1 MGLISPAQQAKIKQ
15 AIESVTD
22 TFMQKP
28 LIYRKYGESLDRFNE
43 NRRNNQKLTEYNI
56 LGLVVWGS
64 LEGDKT
70 AMDSLGRGGVD
81 MSDGYIAFHV
91 KDLLAVGLVDVL
103 RNFVGKSNSD
113 YIIDQGIEH
122 RIIGHS
128 LKGQFI
134 SENLIVKIYIQKKK
148 KDG

>member
-1 MGLISPAQQAKIKQ
+1 MGLISPAQQAKIKL

-22 TFMQKP
+22 TFMQKS
-28 LIYRKYGESLDRFNE
+28 ITYRKYGESLDMFNE
-43 NRRNNQKLTEYNI
+43 NRRNNQQFTEYTV

-91 KDLLAVGLVDVL
+91 KDLLAVGLVDVM
-103 RNFVGKSNSD
+103 RNFVGEANAD
-113 YIIDQGIEH
+113 YVVDQGIEH
-122 RIIGHS
+122 RVIGHS

-134 SENLIVKIYIQKKK
+134 DENLIVKIYIQKKMK
-148 KDG
+148 NG

>member
-1 MGLISPAQQAKIKQ
+1 MGLISAAQRAKIKS

-22 TFMQKP
+22 TFMQKT
-28 LIYRKYGESLDRFNE
+28 ITYRRYGESLDRFNE
-43 NRRNNQKLTEYNI
+43 NRRNNQKLTEYTV

-70 AMDSLGRGGVD
+70 AMDNLGRGGVD

-91 KDLLAVGLVDVL
+91 KDLLAVGLVDVM
-103 RNFVGKSNSD
+103 RNFVPKSNSD
-113 YIIDQGIEH
+113 YVVDQGIEH
-122 RIIGHS
+122 RVVGHS

-134 SENLIVKIYIQKKK
+134 DENLIVKVYIQKKK